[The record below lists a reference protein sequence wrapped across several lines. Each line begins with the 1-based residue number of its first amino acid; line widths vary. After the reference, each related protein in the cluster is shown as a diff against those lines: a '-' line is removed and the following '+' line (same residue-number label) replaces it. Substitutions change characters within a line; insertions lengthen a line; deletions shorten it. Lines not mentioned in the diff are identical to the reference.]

1 MRGAFAI
8 LVLRRRRPAVTTTAE
23 EENRPSKDKG
33 ESSADKTHRDPAG
46 GEFAQSV
53 ARRMGGIAI
62 RAYRFIGDHADDEG
76 EGEGRRLTALGDFNV
91 FRVEFDALIE
101 RMDTA
106 RAGSLTP
113 PDRFFKKA
121 QTKINSGDYDFGV
134 DLINQ
139 DNHSS

>member
-1 MRGAFAI
+1 M
-8 LVLRRRRPAVTTTAE
+8 
-23 EENRPSKDKG
+23 
-33 ESSADKTHRDPAG
+33 
-46 GEFAQSV
+46 
-53 ARRMGGIAI
+53 
-62 RAYRFIGDHADDEG
+62 
-76 EGEGRRLTALGDFNV
+76 GDFNV